1 MRAIDTNI
9 VVRFLIADEPSQAAK
24 VRALFESAENS
35 REVLFVSVP
44 VTLEVLW
51 VLRAVYEVPR
61 VAVLEAL
68 QQLLDLACL
77 RFEAEDRIRSLIA
90 AAGESS
96 LDLADLFIGL
106 AAKDCGCSPT
116 WTLDRR
122 AARSSLFELLQ

>member
-1 MRAIDTNI
+1 
-9 VVRFLIADEPSQAAK
+9 
-24 VRALFESAENS
+24 
-35 REVLFVSVP
+35 
-44 VTLEVLW
+44 

-77 RFEAEDRIRSLIA
+77 RFEDEARIRSLIGT
-90 AAGESS
+90 AGESG

-106 AAKDCGCSPT
+106 AAKDSDCSPT

-122 AARSSLFELLQ
+122 AARSALFELL